1 MMLATGP
8 TATVFGLSLSAGGEY
23 DPIAACNGPD
33 THDLAESGVNWG
45 GIVPSEAGLVPGA
58 LVRWPS
64 APASPLGVVTDV
76 DGDRVHVRFD
86 DDGEVKV
93 FNARAAGIERV
104 PLQGIVRRLSNGTI
118 GSLQGV
124 ATAVPPRWRVLV
136 DQRLITV
143 AEADLRPHVLD
154 DPQSRILEG
163 RLGSARQ
170 FALAVTARRYEIEQ
184 MTNDLVSLGESRVD
198 IKPHQVSVVHRVIT
212 SYPHRF
218 LLCDEVGLGKT
229 IEAGMILKELR
240 ARGGSARCLVIAPP
254 NLLRQW
260 QFELKSKFNETFSIL
275 NSDTVRFL
283 RTTQGM
289 TGNPFEIYDSVIV
302 SSWWISMAE
311 WARQAAEVSWDMVIV
326 DEAHHAR
333 VHISGR
339 RREETR
345 LYKVVRNLVSPDVF
359 SKRAALFLTATPMQL
374 DSGELYSLIE
384 LLDPVLFPTERH
396 FDKHLLQIRGLNEL
410 VHDLSEHGFPP
421 PYQDEANVIEQV
433 ALAGYRCCLG
443 RRTTA
448 GRPRLGGPGVR

>member
-1 MMLATGP
+1 M
-8 TATVFGLSLSAGGEY
+8 
-23 DPIAACNGPD
+23 AAHSRG
-33 THDLAESGVNWG
+33 S
-45 GIVPSEAGLVPGA
+45 
-58 LVRWPS
+58 
-64 APASPLGVVTDV
+64 
-76 DGDRVHVRFD
+76 
-86 DDGEVKV
+86 VKV
-93 FNARAAGIERV
+93 
-104 PLQGIVRRLSNGTI
+104 
-118 GSLQGV
+118 
-124 ATAVPPRWRVLV
+124 
-136 DQRLITV
+136 
-143 AEADLRPHVLD
+143 
-154 DPQSRILEG
+154 EG
-163 RLGSARQ
+163 RPGSARQ

-229 IEAGMILKELR
+229 IEAGMVLKELR
-240 ARGGSARCLVIAPP
+240 ARGGAARCLVIAPP

-283 RTTQGM
+283 RTAQGM

-302 SSWWISMAE
+302 SSWWISTAE
-311 WARQAAEVSWDMVIV
+311 WAGQAAEVSWDMVIV

-384 LLDPVLFPTERH
+384 LLDPVLFATEQH
-396 FDKHLLQIRGLNEL
+396 FDRHRWQIRGLNEL
-410 VHDLSEHGFPP
+410 VHDLSEYGFPP
-421 PYQDEANVIEQV
+421 PYQDEAEVVERVARWLDTDAASAEGRLRAGRDSVARVCADLSSRHLLSEILIRNRKKVVGGFMPRQAHRWDVRLSDGEREALEAVEAFVRDGYARADRTQRPDNRLRHGDLPEADGQQHQGIANVAEPPRRAAAEGSRSAIGAKAGQGHDRRDRGPV
-433 ALAGYRCCLG
+433 GAGRVHQRLAGRSGSCRRRGG
-443 RRTTA
+443 RRA
-448 GRPRLGGPGVR
+448 